1 MSDTLTAQEMRTRIL
16 KMEQKVN
23 AMHRMMDMLLKKQK
37 PSEWMDEKEVMDL
50 LSIKIRF
57 MRTLRTKGVIKG
69 YSSTGRKFKY
79 KRSEVMEFLE
89 GHKANEV
96 HQLRQQSKSIHQ

>member
-23 AMHRMMDMLLKKQK
+23 AMHKM
-37 PSEWMDEKEVMDL
+37 MDL

-57 MRTLRTKGVIKG
+57 MRTLRTKGVIRG